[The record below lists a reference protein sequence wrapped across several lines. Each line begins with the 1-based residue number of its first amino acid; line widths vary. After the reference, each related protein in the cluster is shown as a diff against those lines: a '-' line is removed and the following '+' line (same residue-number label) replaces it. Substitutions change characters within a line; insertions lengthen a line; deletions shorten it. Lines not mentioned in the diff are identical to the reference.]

1 MEERI
6 TESMS
11 ETRPHVGGVILA
23 AGEAKRMGSTKQLLD
38 LGGRPLLQHVLD
50 AAGAS
55 SLDELVLVV
64 GHDAEAVL
72 EAVDPGRAR
81 VVINPL
87 YGEGQ
92 STSLKAGLASL
103 RPGLHGALV
112 LLGDQ
117 PFVTTDIIDRLVAAF
132 VGTDAPVVAPSVEG
146 RRSNPV
152 LVREDL
158 FPALLAVSGDQGGR
172 EVVAG
177 FASETVLV
185 PVEGPGI
192 EIDVDTAAELE
203 HVRSLW

>member
-1 MEERI
+1 
-6 TESMS
+6 
-11 ETRPHVGGVILA
+11 
-23 AGEAKRMGSTKQLLD
+23 MGSTKQLLD

-50 AAGAS
+50 SAGAS

-64 GHDAEAVL
+64 GHDADAVL
-72 EAVDPGRAR
+72 EAVEPGRAR

-92 STSLKAGLASL
+92 STSLRAGLASL
-103 RPGLHGALV
+103 RPGVHGALI

-117 PFVTTDIIDRLVAAF
+117 PFVTTEIIDRLVAAF
-132 VGTDAPVVAPSVEG
+132 VETDAPIVAPAVEG

-152 LVREDL
+152 LMREDL

-177 FASETVLV
+177 HAAETVLV
-185 PVEGPGI
+185 PVESAAI
-192 EIDVDTAAELE
+192 DLDVDTQEQLGE
-203 HVRSLW
+203 VRARWEGQEIPSPSGRGQG